1 MKQDLAVRVLSQIM
15 SWSDERARKELEW
28 LRLIAR
34 LKYDGYRDFQAGMR
48 FIESL
53 ATWLQQ
59 FDESSERET
68 AYQFVRE
75 SLIFVTFSEMKH
87 LVEQFYPRT
96 VRRRLHSIVASQ
108 LHIPPYRVLAEA
120 QSECEQLLRQTLFV
134 GLSDGA
140 RLDLIRHVNAGVLR
154 HEQFVPSPQADAEK
168 WKDLLGKLRRDLAD
182 HNSRF
187 RILYLID
194 DFAGTGTSL
203 IRYDEV
209 RREWKGKLVRFKD
222 SIRNAREEIGEMFES
237 NWELCIHHYLAS
249 AIAENGIRSRVE
261 KASIDFKK
269 EWERWASRTHVTFGS
284 VLPKNFSLDQM
295 PEKHERFIELTNKYY
310 DPSLRTEH
318 TDVGGVPHMR
328 LGYGGCALPLVLEH
342 NTPNNAVSLLWAD
355 TDGGERNGTIARAMK
370 PLFRRNQR
378 HV

>member
-1 MKQDLAVRVLSQIM
+1 MKQDLALRVLGQIM
-15 SWSDERARKELEW
+15 NWPDERAREEFEW
-28 LRLIAR
+28 LRLMAR

-59 FDESSERET
+59 FEESSERET

-75 SLIFVTFSEMKH
+75 SLIFVSFSEMKH

-96 VRRRLHSIVASQ
+96 VRRRLHSILASQ
-108 LHIPPYRVLAEA
+108 LDIPSYRVLAEA
-120 QSECEQLLRQTLFV
+120 QSESERLLRQTLFV

-140 RLDLIRHVNAGVLR
+140 RLDLIRHVNAGVLQ
-154 HEQFVPSPQADAEK
+154 HEQFVLSPQADTKK
-168 WKDLLGKLRRDLAD
+168 WKDLLARLRKDLD
-182 HNSRF
+182 DPKSRF

-203 IRYDEV
+203 LRYDEAQ
-209 RREWKGKLVRFKD
+209 REWDGKLVRFKE
-222 SIRNAREEIGEMFES
+222 SVRNVGQEIGEIFES

-249 AIAENGIRSRVE
+249 AIAEDGIRNRVE
-261 KASIDFKK
+261 KASIDFKEK
-269 EWERWASRTHVTFGS
+269 WEKWASHTHVTFGC
-284 VLPKNFSLDQM
+284 VLPKNLSLDQM

-310 DPSLRTEH
+310 DPSLCTEH

-328 LGYGGCALPLVLEH
+328 LGYGGCALPLILEH
-342 NTPNNAVSLLWAD
+342 NTPNNAVSLLWAE
-355 TDGGERNGTIARAMK
+355 TDGGDRNGTIAPAMK

-378 HV
+378 HA